1 MMTTSE
7 ALDLFETQLRTSVMQ
22 LGVKVLRS
30 PFAIREPGLVIR
42 ILPRKPY
49 PLSKSPADRTLAR
62 KALAVSVILSARV
75 DSDRALKHYLDV
87 ADLLIDTSIEM
98 NRLIRITEVVPDSR
112 IVWAASQDDA
122 LYDDPADDAVVWLR
136 DEWRVTIYIP

>member
-1 MMTTSE
+1 MTTTE
-7 ALDLFETQLRTSVMQ
+7 ALDLFEAQLRTHVTR
-22 LGVKVLRS
+22 LGIKVLRS

-49 PLSKSPADRTLAR
+49 PLSKSSADRSLAR
-62 KALAVSVILSARV
+62 KALAVSVFLTARV
-75 DSDRALKHYLDV
+75 DSDRALKQYLDV
-87 ADLLIDTSIEM
+87 ADMLIDTSYEM
-98 NRLIRITEVVPDSR
+98 NRLIRLTEVIPDSR

-122 LYDDPADDAVVWLR
+122 LYEDPSDDTAVWLR